1 MYRLLVNSMFIFY
14 HKSQRGHRNNNH
26 IYAHNSWSHRAS
38 LQGIK
43 ELPGILI
50 DCPGTKNLDRLAG
63 YQGVAG
69 DLHMSAGYQELIS
82 KVYRSLSSLT
92 GYKGVA
98 GHLDKLVRY
107 KDVTDLSLSFPA
119 LFDVVVLFEAD
130 MAVVMVDKSTE
141 VVVTGGSVYI
151 RERSSITSAH
161 FHTYNPKTSLAD
173 YFPFTLDN
181 IRQLSN

>member
-1 MYRLLVNSMFIFY
+1 MLVCADSADA
-14 HKSQRGHRNNNH
+14 KGH
-26 IYAHNSWSHRAS
+26 
-38 LQGIK
+38 
-43 ELPGILI
+43 
-50 DCPGTKNLDRLAG
+50 
-63 YQGVAG
+63 
-69 DLHMSAGYQELIS
+69 QELIS

-98 GHLDKLVRY
+98 GHLHKLVRY
-107 KDVTDLSLSFPA
+107 KYVTDYLSLSFPA
-119 LFDVVVLFEAD
+119 LFDGVVLFEAD
-130 MAVVMVDKSTE
+130 MAVVMVDESTE